1 MTLIEALNLGFAKVV
16 FSDEPL
22 RGELLPIKGIAPKCF
37 YQITIKQ
44 SFIFVEKLT
53 DILFD
58 KSTKSSVFNKS
69 DEE

>member
-1 MTLIEALNLGFAKVV
+1 M

-22 RGELLPIKGIAPKCF
+22 RGELLPIKGIASKCF

-44 SFIFVEKLT
+44 LFIFVEKLT

-58 KSTKSSVFNKS
+58 KSS
-69 DEE
+69 E

>member
-22 RGELLPIKGIAPKCF
+22 GGALPIKDIAPKCF
-37 YQITIKQ
+37 FQITIKQ
-44 SFIFVEKLT
+44 SFIFVEKLI